1 MIISLISSNIS
12 NTSIFLQGSPGSGKS
27 CAAKHFGAYRKFLN
41 RNPILSVNCHR
52 DLKFDY
58 LVGNYNF
65 KESKFDFIDGP
76 LITAMKNGECI
87 LLDEFNLCPEN
98 ILINLLPI
106 FKSNINDEIYLK
118 GVPEPIRINPGFLL
132 IATGNTSKEKGR
144 NNISS
149 IILDEM
155 LTLEI
160 KSINL
165 TSNKT
170 LLENILKNGY
180 QEIYQKDNSF
190 EKDKISAEQI
200 RQLDDI
206 LKQNIHFKLS
216 LRQIKCL
223 LERMLRFCIEENF
236 NVGGFKKIPIN
247 YIIISYIIPQL
258 KIGKKKLEEFLENLD
273 KIMKYNNLNELLQFI
288 TSDVEFVPT
297 YIQIN
302 GKNKPKKFIKKGKIY
317 LITNMEENIFPQVAL
332 QTYFW
337 IRMTCSLKDESPST
351 ENILLAGTTSYKE
364 YLLNSWLSIKFQR
377 DKVIDSIFLTKNTET
392 EHLIGTSSL
401 DDENKL
407 DIQIKYL
414 IDNTIFYFKLDSN
427 GLNEDDYY
435 EKFKLIKKNRNDDQC
450 LKYLYENIKKLKRL
464 KSSFNKNYHQIGL
477 KTVTSFNLG
486 IIPKA
491 FIFGKKLI
499 LKGIENPESSVI
511 ERLNSILENPRHL
524 IITEDNQEIYND
536 DKIFRKIYKENIK
549 SVPLNDS
556 FRIFF
561 TSREVFLVKLSK
573 ALLSRLTIINCPNY
587 DNENYLSKKL
597 VPEMNY
603 KIICK
608 SIVGDD
614 DLVEEIIDLNK
625 KLTKIEKI
633 EFLRFIRWCKSSK
646 NIFNKLKNIKKKLL

>member
-132 IATGNTSKEKGR
+132 IATGNTSNEKGR

-165 TSNKT
+165 MSNKT
-170 LLENILKNGY
+170 LLENILKNGC

-206 LKQNIHFKLS
+206 LKQNIQFKLS

-236 NVGGFKKIPIN
+236 NVGGFKKIPII

-302 GKNKPKKFIKKGKIY
+302 GKNKPKKFIKKGNIY

>member
-132 IATGNTSKEKGR
+132 IATGNTSNEKGR

-165 TSNKT
+165 MSNKT

-206 LKQNIHFKLS
+206 LKQNIQFKLS

-236 NVGGFKKIPIN
+236 NVGGFKKIPII

-302 GKNKPKKFIKKGKIY
+302 GKNKPKKFIKKGNIY